1 MRIERISENQI
12 RCTLTKSDL
21 EEHELLLNDLAFGG
35 DRAKDLF
42 RDLMAQAS
50 EELGF
55 EADDI
60 PLMIEAVP
68 VSSEKIVLIITKM
81 DSPEELDD
89 KFSKYMKPLEGIL
102 SSGKDDDEMEISTDS
117 VADSD
122 SASDDAEAEREKAD
136 GFSSLSQIFQ
146 EARKMA
152 KERAERPEKKSPR
165 EKKPV
170 PETHRIYRFSSLVQA
185 MDACKKIYPLYD
197 GENTLYKDAEENF
210 YYLVLARNTHSPEE
224 FARMGNVLS
233 EYGLRIPYTYGAHA
247 YFKEHFAKIIESNA
261 VDTLASL

>member
-35 DRAKDLF
+35 DRAKELF

-50 EELGF
+50 DELGF
-55 EADDI
+55 EADNI

-89 KFSKYMKPLEGIL
+89 RFSKYIKPLEGIL
-102 SSGKDDDEMEISTDS
+102 SFGKEEDDEEDSENIIDFTDDDEP
-117 VADSD
+117 
-122 SASDDAEAEREKAD
+122 EKEEKSD
-136 GFSSLSQIFQ
+136 GFSSLSQIFK

-152 KERAERPEKKSPR
+152 KEKAEKASDESLAIKRFDSADC
-165 EKKPV
+165 
-170 PETHRIYRFSSLVQA
+170 RIYRFSSLIPVIE
-185 MDACKKIYPLYD
+185 ACKKLSPIYN
-197 GENTLYKDAEENF
+197 EKNTLYKDPEENF
-210 YYLVLARNTHSPEE
+210 YYLLLTCGDGQNPIE
-224 FARMGNVLS
+224 FFSMCDLLS
-233 EYGLRIPYTYGAHA
+233 EYGVKIPASYGTHA
-247 YFKEHFAKIIESNA
+247 YFEEHFSKVIESNA

>member
-50 EELGF
+50 DELGF
-55 EADDI
+55 EADNI

-89 KFSKYMKPLEGIL
+89 RFSKYMKPLEGIL
-102 SSGKDDDEMEISTDS
+102 SFDKEDDDENEDDSENIIDLTD
-117 VADSD
+117 
-122 SASDDAEAEREKAD
+122 DDEPEKEEKTD
-136 GFSSLSQIFQ
+136 GFSSLSQIFK

-152 KERAERPEKKSPR
+152 KEKAERASKERR
-165 EKKPV
+165 EDPSD
-170 PETHRIYRFSSLVQA
+170 HRIYRFSSLVHGI
-185 MDACKKIYPLYD
+185 DACKKIYPLYD

-233 EYGLRIPYTYGAHA
+233 EYGLRIPYTCGAHA
-247 YFKEHFAKIIESNA
+247 YFEEHFSKIIKSNA

>member
-35 DRAKDLF
+35 DRAKELF

-50 EELGF
+50 DELGF

-89 KFSKYMKPLEGIL
+89 RFSKYMKPLEGIL
-102 SSGKDDDEMEISTDS
+102 SFGKEEEDDDDDSENIIGWTTDEDEPEKEES
-117 VADSD
+117 SD
-122 SASDDAEAEREKAD
+122 A
-136 GFSSLSQIFQ
+136 FSSLNQLLK
-146 EARKMA
+146 EARK
-152 KERAERPEKKSPR
+152 KAEEKA
-165 EKKPV
+165 EKTSNGPLTKKLFDV
-170 PETHRIYRFSSLVQA
+170 SNCRIYRFSSLVHVIE
-185 MDACKKIYPLYD
+185 ACKKLSPIYD
-197 GENTLYKDAEENF
+197 DENTLYKDPEENF
-210 YYLVLARNTHSPEE
+210 YYLLLTYGDGQNPIE
-224 FARMGNVLS
+224 FFSMCDLLS
-233 EYGLRIPYTYGAHA
+233 EYGLKIPDSYGTRA
-247 YFKEHFAKIIESNA
+247 YFEEHFSKIIESNA
-261 VDTLASL
+261 VQKLASL